1 MLRYKVYVANKSTI
15 LGNINVDGKLLNGGF
30 NFLVTKI
37 KRFVESIQNIYSTS
51 IIYNFCDIIEA

>member
-1 MLRYKVYVANKSTI
+1 MLRYKVYMANKSTI

-30 NFLVTKI
+30 NFLVTKT
-37 KRFVESIQNIYSTS
+37 KRFVESIQSIYSTS